1 MGFGPI
7 LTAMVTPMNQ
17 SLEVDYDEAK
27 RLALFLTD
35 HGSDGIVVCGTTGE
49 SPTLSADEKLELFR
63 VVKKAVGARRTVIAG
78 TGSNSTDAS
87 IRLTKL
93 AAETGVDG
101 ILAVVP
107 YYNKPSQEGL
117 FRHFQA
123 LAQATDL
130 PVMLYNVPGRTSA
143 NLLPATVQRLADIPN
158 IVALKEA
165 AGSTDQMSELKR
177 LLPPDFQ
184 IYSGDDS
191 LTLPFL
197 ALGGSGVVSVAAHV
211 IGDEMK
217 EMVNAWQRG
226 DVKTA
231 LQWHLKLYPMFKGI
245 FITTN
250 PVPIKAL
257 VNMSGFKAGG
267 LRLPLVEATEGEKEY
282 LAKLLKEIKE
292 N

>member
-17 SLEVDYDEAK
+17 SLEVDYAEAK
-27 RLALFLTD
+27 RLALFLTE

-49 SPTLSADEKLELFR
+49 SPTLSAEEKLELFR
-63 VVKKAVGARRTVIAG
+63 VVKKAVGTRRTVIAG

-107 YYNKPSQEGL
+107 YYNKPSQDGL
-117 FRHFQA
+117 FRHFRA

-143 NLLPATVQRLADIPN
+143 NLLPATVQRLAEIPN

-217 EMVNAWQRG
+217 EMINAWQRG

-267 LRLPLVEATEGEKEY
+267 LRLPLVDATEGEREY
-282 LAKLLKEIKE
+282 LAKLLKEVKE